1 MTKHHVG
8 LDYLR
13 TFIIVMVVAHHS
25 CIAYTKYARFDPVN
39 YLLSTAPIVDVNRWL
54 GFDLF
59 ILFNDVFFM
68 SLLFFISGLFVWS
81 SIVRKGTTQFLRG
94 RAAKLG
100 IPFIIIV
107 VFLMPLAFYPSYLMT
122 GKGGSYFAYWWQGIV
137 TNQWPVGPL
146 WFVWMLL
153 LFDFGAVLLH
163 KYKPDLLISLSKRS
177 AVAIKRPGL
186 FYAVLVAA
194 SAIVYIPSLL
204 IFGNGRW
211 ISLGGPLVFQA
222 SRFLHYAVYFF
233 AGVVVGVHC
242 FDRSLL
248 GEEKLLTKRWKF
260 WILAALAIFLVI
272 VVLQVAFFQRPN
284 GLSLAA
290 RQSIYG
296 LAVVFSCSA
305 TAFGFLAFFLRF
317 AKKRVRIIDN
327 LADNAYPIY
336 LVHYVFVI
344 WIQFLLLNVFL
355 PALGKACIVFTGTL
369 LASWPLCYALR
380 RIPAVNRIV

>member
-1 MTKHHVG
+1 MTRHHVG

-13 TFIIVMVVAHHS
+13 TLIIVMVVAHHS
-25 CIAYTKYARFDPVN
+25 CLAYTWYARFDPVN

-81 SIVRKGTTQFLRG
+81 SIVRKGATQFLRG
-94 RAAKLG
+94 RAVKLG
-100 IPFIIIV
+100 IPFILII

-122 GKGGSYFAYWWQGIV
+122 GKGGNYWAYWWQGIV

-153 LFDFGAVLLH
+153 LFDFGAALLH
-163 KYKPDLLISLSKRS
+163 KYKPALLISLSRRS

-204 IFGNGRW
+204 IFGNGLW

-242 FDRSLL
+242 FGRSLP
-248 GEEKLLTKRWKF
+248 GEEELLAKRWKF
-260 WILAALAIFLVI
+260 WVLAALAIFLVV
-272 VVLQVAFFQRPN
+272 VVLQVALFQRPS

-296 LAVVFSCSA
+296 LAVVLSCSA

-317 AKKRVRIIDN
+317 AKKRVHVIDN
-327 LADNAYPIY
+327 LADNAYAIY

-344 WIQFLLLNVFL
+344 WIQLSLLNVFL

>member
-1 MTKHHVG
+1 MTKHHIG

-25 CIAYTKYARFDPVN
+25 CLAYTGYARFDPVN

-81 SIVRKGTTQFLRG
+81 SIVRKGTTQFLRS
-94 RAAKLG
+94 RAMKLG
-100 IPFIIIV
+100 IPFILIV

-122 GKGGSYFAYWWQGIV
+122 GKGGSYWAYWWQGIV

-146 WFVWMLL
+146 WFIWMLL
-153 LFDFGAVLLH
+153 LFDFGAALLH
-163 KYKPDLLISLSKRS
+163 RYKPDLLISLSQRS
-177 AVAIKRPGL
+177 AVAVKRPGL

-204 IFGNGRW
+204 IFGNGLW

-222 SRFLHYAVYFF
+222 SRFLHYTVYFF

-242 FDRSLL
+242 VNRSLL
-248 GEEKLLTKRWKF
+248 SEEELLAKRWKF
-260 WILAALAIFLVI
+260 WIIAALAIFLVV
-272 VVLQVAFFQRPN
+272 VVLQVALFQRPS

-296 LAVVFSCSA
+296 LAVVLSCSA

-317 AKKRVRIIDN
+317 AKKRTRVMDN
-327 LADNAYPIY
+327 LADNAYAIY

-344 WIQFLLLNVFL
+344 WIQFSLLNVFL

-369 LASWPLCYALR
+369 LASWLLCYALR

>member
-1 MTKHHVG
+1 
-8 LDYLR
+8 
-13 TFIIVMVVAHHS
+13 MVVAHHS
-25 CIAYTKYARFDPVN
+25 CLAYTGYARFDPVN

-59 ILFNDVFFM
+59 ILFNDIFFM

-81 SIVRKGTTQFLRG
+81 SIVRKGATQFLRG
-94 RAAKLG
+94 RAVKLG
-100 IPFIIIV
+100 IPFILIV

-122 GKGGSYFAYWWQGIV
+122 GKGGSYWAYWWQGIV

-146 WFVWMLL
+146 WFIWMLL
-153 LFDFGAVLLH
+153 LFDFGAALLH
-163 KYKPDLLISLSKRS
+163 RYKPDLLISLSRRS
-177 AVAIKRPGL
+177 AVAVKRPGL

-204 IFGNGRW
+204 IFGNGLW
-211 ISLGGPLVFQA
+211 ISLGGPLVFHA
-222 SRFLHYAVYFF
+222 SRFLHYTVYFF

-242 FDRSLL
+242 VDRSLL
-248 GEEKLLTKRWKF
+248 SEEELLAKRWKF
-260 WILAALAIFLVI
+260 WIIAALAIFLVV
-272 VVLQVAFFQRPN
+272 VVLQVALFQRPS

-296 LAVVFSCSA
+296 LAVVLSCSA

-317 AKKRVRIIDN
+317 AKKRTRVRDN
-327 LADNAYPIY
+327 LADNAYAIY

-344 WIQFLLLNVFL
+344 WIQFSLLNVFL

-369 LASWPLCYALR
+369 LASWLLCYALR